1 MIASIEWVSNKHF
14 MKKVREIYYVIDCQ
28 YIMNTLY

>member
-1 MIASIEWVSNKHF
+1 MIALVGWVSNNHF

-28 YIMNTLY
+28 YFTTKLY